1 MKPSARRH
9 RPALSRE
16 RSSLRSSETATS
28 DGEARRSSLPSEPG
42 KLRPASP
49 KRQRRDGGRK
59 AEDAK
64 AAALTPE
71 GYEKARRLL
80 MKRDPILAAAITRV
94 GPCGMADRQ
103 RKDHLSAL
111 IGAIVS
117 QQLSTKAAATIFGR
131 FVALFPDGHIR
142 DAAAIAGQS
151 DAALR
156 AVGLSGQKVGYLR
169 DLSAR
174 IADGRLQLNELDALP
189 DEDVIERLTAVKGF
203 GRWTAEMFLMFRL
216 HRPDVL
222 PAGDLGIVN
231 AIQRLYR
238 LRKRP
243 DARRILK
250 IGEAWRPYR
259 SVASWYLWQSLK
271 FEVSTLR
278 NPSVES

>member
-1 MKPSARRH
+1 MKPSA
-9 RPALSRE
+9 LS
-16 RSSLRSSETATS
+16 
-28 DGEARRSSLPSEPG
+28 PSN
-42 KLRPASP
+42 
-49 KRQRRDGGRK
+49 
-59 AEDAK
+59 
-64 AAALTPE
+64 ALTPE

-80 MKRDPILAAAITRV
+80 MRRDPVLGTAIKKI

-103 RKDHLSAL
+103 RKDHLTAL
-111 IGAIVS
+111 VGAILS

-131 FVALFPDGHIR
+131 FVALFPDGHIP
-142 DAAAIAGQS
+142 DAATMAVQS

-156 AVGLSGQKVGYLR
+156 SVGLSGQKVRYLR

-174 IADGRLQLNELDALP
+174 IADGRLRLDELEALH
-189 DEDVIERLTAVKGF
+189 DEKVIARLVAVKGF

-222 PAGDLGIVN
+222 PVGDLGIVN

-243 DARRILK
+243 DAKRVLK

-278 NPSVES
+278 NAQR